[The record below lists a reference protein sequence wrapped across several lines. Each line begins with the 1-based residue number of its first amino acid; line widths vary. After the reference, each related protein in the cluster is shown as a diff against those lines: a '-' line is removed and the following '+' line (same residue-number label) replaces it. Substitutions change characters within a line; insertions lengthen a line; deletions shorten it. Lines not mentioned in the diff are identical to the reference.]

1 MKNNLQTKIIR
12 AGFLISLGTLL
23 SRFLGFLREL
33 LSAAYFGASST
44 YDAFIVA
51 FSIPNLF
58 RRIFGEEMFE
68 RAFLPKWKRLKE
80 ENKEKVAEEFL
91 KRSFI
96 YIIFLLILV
105 VIILYILAPFLI
117 KIFAPGFSKTTFI
130 LSLKLAYFLIPFMFL
145 IGVATF
151 VGAVILFNEKPLIYS
166 LAPFFFNLTIIV
178 TLLFLHK
185 KLEIFSLAIGFLLG
199 ALIYALFQI
208 PFMKNKKIEDK
219 GDNPDEDP
227 VFSFTHIKEGFLE
240 GGVIFLS
247 SLLGK
252 SVQLV
257 DRIVASLVS
266 SGAISS
272 LWFSFRIIDL
282 PTSIISRSI
291 SRAISPELSK
301 FMAKKDKKGFIGS
314 VEFGIILN
322 ILLILPL
329 TIFIMLFSEE
339 IVSVVYKR
347 GVFGIKDLKMT
358 ALPLFYY
365 SIGLLP
371 MGFVSLLNRVFSS
384 LEKNKPT
391 LYAGA
396 IGGLVNIVLDF
407 ILYKTSL
414 LHGGIA
420 LATSIAM
427 FFNFYFVM
435 VFLKK
440 EGYKL
445 RWKKIFSK
453 ILIILPFLVA
463 SIFVFLVFKLFIVKL
478 SMNFFQLFLSLG
490 FSFIAGFLFYAPA
503 IFLVLK
509 EKKGS
514 HKKLRVLFSG
524 GGTGGHVYPN
534 VSIYQILR
542 SQDKISEV
550 LYVGIKGRV
559 EEKVIPKIGL
569 PIKYIS
575 SSPIYGKSV
584 SGIFKSAFKIFKGMV
599 QSAVI
604 IIKFK
609 PDLIVATGGYVSAPI
624 VFSGFILKP
633 FLNYKIVVQEQ
644 NVIPGLLNKVSS
656 ILSDVVMVSYKET
669 AYFLWSKRC
678 VLTGYPVREEFLKKY
693 SKSSEKRRLKIPED
707 KKLILVFGGSLGS
720 RAINRAIVKLL
731 KFLIKRDDIYVVHV
745 SGASTSKEYDA
756 FKDTLKMLKKEFP
769 DFNENDFTLKNSKG
783 EVFYELK
790 SYLHNLFDY
799 EKSADLM
806 IIRGGAGSISE
817 ALSLG
822 KPAIIVP
829 KRGLPNDHQELNA
842 ISLAEK
848 NVARVVFERKKGKIE
863 VVDERELYSQIEELL
878 KDDKLRKR
886 ISKNAKNYF
895 LSDFRERIVSA
906 IESTIN
912 GEKADYISEIVIP
925 EFVKI
930 QKTFD
935 QLIIFL
941 SGRRKGELYYRY
953 YESRIDEF
961 LSSNSWWMVNKGI
974 KLIGAL
980 RKEDKLDFI
989 KKNFSKFNGFQ
1000 RRNALISIKMF
1011 SELKEDVK
1019 DIVFTA
1025 VKDPYFEVRREAF
1038 SIFKKFVSNFNE
1050 KEREKIRK
1058 TIKKTLFYK
1067 EKSFEVKS
1075 EAIRTAPYYLNI
1087 KEFYEIVE
1095 KFMYSTDVRLREAL
1109 VDSIRSLLLKDS
1121 SLKNDSYL
1129 RSLIKDILITTSSFK
1144 PEFRIREKYREV
1156 LKILEE
1162 RDG

>member
-1 MKNNLQTKIIR
+1 MSEAFRLKIKK
-12 AGFLISLGTLL
+12 AGFLISSGTLL
-23 SRFLGFLREL
+23 SRLLGFLREL

-44 YDAFIVA
+44 YDAFVIA

-80 ENKEKVAEEFL
+80 EGKQYTANIFL
-91 KRSFI
+91 KKSFLYTI
-96 YIIFLLILV
+96 ALV
-105 VIILYILAPFLI
+105 VFVILILYISAPFLL
-117 KIFAPGFSKTTFI
+117 KIFAPGFSKETFL
-130 LSLKLAYFLIPFMFL
+130 LSLKLTYLLIPFMLL
-145 IGVATF
+145 IGIATF
-151 VGAVILFNEKPLIYS
+151 IGAIILFKEKPLVYS
-166 LAPFFFNLTIIV
+166 LAPFFFNLTIII
-178 TLLFLHK
+178 TLIVLHK
-185 KLEIFSLAIGFLLG
+185 KLEIFSLALGFILG
-199 ALIYALFQI
+199 ALVYILFQI
-208 PFMKNKKIEDK
+208 PFLKDREKKRINSNEK
-219 GDNPDEDP
+219 EET
-227 VFSFTHIKEGFLE
+227 FSLVHVKEGFLE
-240 GGVIFLS
+240 GWIIFLS

-266 SGAISS
+266 YGAISS

-301 FMAKKDKKGFIGS
+301 FVAKKDKKGFLKSI
-314 VEFGIILN
+314 EFGILLN

-329 TIFIMLFSEE
+329 TIFIMLFSKE

-347 GVFGIKDLKMT
+347 GAFGIRDLKMT
-358 ALPLFYY
+358 SLPLFYY

-371 MGFVSLLNRVFSS
+371 MGFISLLNRVFSS

-396 IGGLVNIVLDF
+396 IGGGVNIALDL

-420 LATSIAM
+420 LATSISM
-427 FFNFYFVM
+427 IVNFYFVM
-435 VFLKK
+435 IFLKK
-440 EGYKL
+440 EGYQL
-445 RWKKIFSK
+445 RWEKIFSK
-453 ILIILPFLVA
+453 LLITLPFLVS
-463 SIFVFLVFKLFIVKL
+463 SIFLFFIFKLFVVKL
-478 SMNFFQLFLSLG
+478 EMSFLSLL
-490 FSFIAGFLFYAPA
+490 FSLGLAFSAGFLFYMPA
-503 IFLVLK
+503 IFFVLK
-509 EKKGS
+509 EKKKLNG
-514 HKKLRVLFSG
+514 KLRVIFSG

-534 VSIYQILR
+534 ISIYQILKSR
-542 SQDKISEV
+542 EKISDA
-550 LYVGIKGRV
+550 LYVGIRGRV

-575 SSPIYGKSV
+575 SSPVYGRNI
-584 SGIFKSAFKIFKGMV
+584 SGIFKSALKIFKGMI
-599 QSAVI
+599 QSAII

-633 FLNYKIVVQEQ
+633 FLNHKIIIQEQ

-656 ILSDVVMVSYKET
+656 ILSDIVMVSYKET

-693 SKSSEKRRLKIPED
+693 SKRFEKRKLKIPER

-745 SGASTSKEYDA
+745 SGVASSKEYNA
-756 FKDTLKMLKKEFP
+756 FKDTLKRLKKEFP
-769 DFNENDFTLKNSKG
+769 YFNENDFTLKNSRG
-783 EVFYELK
+783 EIFYELK
-790 SYLHNLFDY
+790 DYLFNLFDY
-799 EKSADLM
+799 EKAADLL

-822 KPAIIVP
+822 KPAIIIP

-848 NVARVVFERKKGKIE
+848 GVARVVFERKKGKTE
-863 VVDERELYSQIEELL
+863 VVNEKELYSQVEELL
-878 KDDKLRKR
+878 NNDKIVKK
-886 ISKNAKNYF
+886 ISRNAKTYF
-895 LSDFRERIVSA
+895 LSDFRERIVST
-906 IESTIN
+906 IESVIN
-912 GEKADYISEIVIP
+912 EEKADYISEIVIP

-935 QLIIFL
+935 QLIMFL
-941 SGRRKGELYYRY
+941 SKKNNKDLYYRY

-980 RKEDKLDFI
+980 KKEDKLNFL

-1000 RRNALISIKMF
+1000 KRNALISIKNF
-1011 SELKEDVK
+1011 PKLTEDLKT
-1019 DIVFTA
+1019 IVFEA
-1025 VKDPYFEVRREAF
+1025 LSDSYFEVRREAF
-1038 SIFKKFVSNFNE
+1038 SIFKKFSSYFNKEE
-1050 KEREKIRK
+1050 KEK
-1058 TIKKTLFYK
+1058 IKKAIKENLFL
-1067 EKSFEVKS
+1067 ENESFEVKS
-1075 EAIRTAPYYLNI
+1075 EAIRCSSYFLGI
-1087 KEFYEIVE
+1087 EEFYSIIE
-1095 KFMYSTDVRLREAL
+1095 KFMYSRDVRLREAL
-1109 VDSIRSLLLKDS
+1109 IDSIREFLLINPS
-1121 SLKNDSYL
+1121 YKNDSRL
-1129 RSLIKDILITTSSFK
+1129 RTLIKDILITTSSFK

-1162 RDG
+1162 RNG